1 MSHPCSF
8 PPAKTGSTLSTTSV
22 GVDIAM
28 PTIGRTTVLLWEVSC
43 LKRQSLRLRSAALGL
58 TRDIDHSWRILNEQ
72 ERYAPRASAGARL
85 SPHPRA
91 GWSYPLKLTLA
102 CSRPVR
108 TLLC

>member
-28 PTIGRTTVLLWEVSC
+28 PTMGRTTVLLWEVSC

-58 TRDIDHSWRILNEQ
+58 TRDIDHSWRTLNE
-72 ERYAPRASAGARL
+72 
-85 SPHPRA
+85 
-91 GWSYPLKLTLA
+91 
-102 CSRPVR
+102 
-108 TLLC
+108 